1 MAEGWFQQMDKQ
13 KWNKMSFYINIILF
27 IVIAIS
33 VVFII
38 LDAYNA
44 GKVASNQFASPDD
57 LSQAWIY
64 IARDVAFL
72 TVSISLIFFQ
82 FFRNLRLIIQ
92 RSW

>member
-1 MAEGWFQQMDKQ
+1 MADGWFQQMDKQ
-13 KWNKMSFYINIILF
+13 KFNKISFYINVFLF

-33 VVFII
+33 VVLII

-44 GKVASNQFASPDD
+44 GKVASNQFASSDD
-57 LSQAWIY
+57 LSQAWIF

-72 TVSISLIFFQ
+72 AVSIALIFFQ

>member
-38 LDAYNA
+38 LDSYAA
-44 GKVASNQFASPDD
+44 GK
-57 LSQAWIY
+57 LSALNPSGDQMFQQGIY
-64 IARDVAFL
+64 LARDIAFFCVA
-72 TVSISLIFFQ
+72 VALIFFQ

>member
-1 MAEGWFQQMDKQ
+1 MADGWFQQMDKQ

-72 TVSISLIFFQ
+72 AVSIALIFFQ

>member
-72 TVSISLIFFQ
+72 AVSIALIFFQ

>member
-13 KWNKMSFYINIILF
+13 KWNKVSFYINVFLF

-33 VVFII
+33 VVLII
-38 LDAYNA
+38 LDSYNA
-44 GKVASNQFASPDD
+44 GKVASSQFASSDD

-64 IARDVAFL
+64 IGRDIAFL
-72 TVSISLIFFQ
+72 AVSIALIFFQ